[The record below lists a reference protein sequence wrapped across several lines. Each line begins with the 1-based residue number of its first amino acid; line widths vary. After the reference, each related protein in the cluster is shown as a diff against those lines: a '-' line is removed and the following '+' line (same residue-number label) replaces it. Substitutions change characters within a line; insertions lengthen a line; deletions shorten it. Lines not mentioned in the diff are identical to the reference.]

1 MRICSHAAQ
10 GFNCAFVPLRDS
22 PEKDAMCGSIR
33 TLNPTFDFYW
43 NVVTGAVDSRH
54 AFLNMRDLEVKASP
68 HTRAG
73 RTCPPAMGFSFAA
86 GTTDGAPL
94 GLHPMLRA

>member
-1 MRICSHAAQ
+1 MHDKQVEIQ
-10 GFNCAFVPLRDS
+10 QS
-22 PEKDAMCGSIR
+22 PQSQ
-33 TLNPTFDFYW
+33 LSTFA
-43 NVVTGAVDSRH
+43 GGVDSRH

-86 GTTDGAPL
+86 GTTDGAASGPL
-94 GLHPMLRA
+94 TSRCSLLQVYAWLDGALM